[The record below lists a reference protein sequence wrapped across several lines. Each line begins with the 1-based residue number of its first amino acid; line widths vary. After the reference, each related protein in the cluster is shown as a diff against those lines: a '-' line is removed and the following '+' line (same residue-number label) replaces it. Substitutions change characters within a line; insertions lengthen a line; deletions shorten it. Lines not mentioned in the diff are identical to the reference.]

1 MRFIVVTI
9 VAVDQQ
15 LYTGILILADQVD
28 GLGNR
33 ADKTPQRPAVS
44 QSLTFCRHCGLIAS
58 EQPTVIM
65 GPFDRRVVAAS
76 AIAVTTK
83 HRQLVPD
90 HVWIA
95 ADVAGLREAGDR
107 A

>member
-15 LYTGILILADQVD
+15 LHTGILILADQVD
-28 GLGNR
+28 GLGHR

-58 EQPTVIM
+58 EQPTVIV
-65 GPFDRRVVAAS
+65 GRFDRRVVAPS
-76 AIAVTTK
+76 TIAVTMK
-83 HRQLVPD
+83 HR
-90 HVWIA
+90 HCA
-95 ADVAGLREAGDR
+95 
-107 A
+107 